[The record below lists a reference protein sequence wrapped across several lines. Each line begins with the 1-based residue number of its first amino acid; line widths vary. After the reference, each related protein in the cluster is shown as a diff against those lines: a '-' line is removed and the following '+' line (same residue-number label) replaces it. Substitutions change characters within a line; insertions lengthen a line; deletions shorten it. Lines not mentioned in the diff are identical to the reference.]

1 MLTEEDIEKIAEKVL
16 RKLVVNGAEYAPL
29 AHMHAA
35 TQMMADDVLWYHK
48 VGDNFDR
55 TAYGYQWW
63 IIDAGPHTY
72 YLAWG
77 HGGQQI
83 AVLPELDM
91 VIVVTA
97 DPLDGEFGGNAGALE
112 NANLNLVADF
122 IAELPPA

>member
-1 MLTEEDIEKIAEKVL
+1 VRSRRDGQVTSDLGAVDAEQ
-16 RKLVVNGAEYAPL
+16 VVAEGA
-29 AHMHAA
+29 
-35 TQMMADDVLWYHK
+35 WYHK

-83 AVLPELDM
+83 AVLPDLDM
-91 VIVVTA
+91 VMVVTA
-97 DPLDGEFGGNAGALE
+97 DPLVGEHGGQPGHWRTPTSTSSPTSSPACPHRDTAGA
-112 NANLNLVADF
+112 
-122 IAELPPA
+122 

>member
-1 MLTEEDIEKIAEKVL
+1 MPAVWIEDSWTPYTE
-16 RKLVVNGAEYAPL
+16 GAW
-29 AHMHAA
+29 HS
-35 TQMMADDVLWYHK
+35 K

-83 AVLPELDM
+83 AVLPELDL
-91 VIVVTA
+91 VVAVTA
-97 DPLDGEFGGNAGALE
+97 NPLFADHGGSGWGLE
-112 NANLNLVADF
+112 KANLNLVADF
-122 IAELPPA
+122 LASLPAA

>member
-1 MLTEEDIEKIAEKVL
+1 MPASWIDDSWTPYTE
-16 RKLVVNGAEYAPL
+16 GA
-29 AHMHAA
+29 
-35 TQMMADDVLWYHK
+35 WYYK

-83 AVLPELDM
+83 AGPRLQVPHPGIALRSFVLYPLAELDSELEIPGRGR
-91 VIVVTA
+91 VKELLSACPKGRLARLDTA
-97 DPLDGEFGGNAGALE
+97 APSFL
-112 NANLNLVADF
+112 
-122 IAELPPA
+122 